1 MSADRERDQKYEAEE
16 KNEEASLNW
25 IVTKNQATT
34 TVKR

>member
-34 TVKR
+34 VKR